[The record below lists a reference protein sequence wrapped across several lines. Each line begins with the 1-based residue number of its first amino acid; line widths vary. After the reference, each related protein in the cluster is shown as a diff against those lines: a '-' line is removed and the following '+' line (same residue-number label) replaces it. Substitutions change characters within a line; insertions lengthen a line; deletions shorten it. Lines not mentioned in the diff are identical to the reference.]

1 MFRWYGGL
9 GLFMV
14 LFAQLNFI
22 FQVQPF
28 AQWYFPIIWF
38 GFIFLVDALV
48 YHLNGESLI
57 YSRPRIFLILLG
69 LFERTD
75 DGFARFQE
83 FYDVPNTVRFM
94 ELGLAEHESSA

>member
-69 LFERTD
+69 LSAAVWWAFEII
-75 DGFARFQE
+75 GFVLNNWH
-83 FYDVPNTVRFM
+83 YS
-94 ELGLAEHESSA
+94 GLEGFGSCAEKMVF